1 MISADYTSLQSRTEK
16 RQTLNWSD
24 FSQAGFSRTDAPLSA
39 TLQFSTP
46 LASSINTWGSQQ
58 ADLHRKLKKTQKS
71 LPPFGWDTSPVLG
84 QEQVVEEGFIEVFTQ
99 LVYGGGW
106 MERTETTFRDC
117 NWALVGTTSPGHDS
131 VAC

>member
-1 MISADYTSLQSRTEK
+1 
-16 RQTLNWSD
+16 
-24 FSQAGFSRTDAPLSA
+24 
-39 TLQFSTP
+39 LQFSTP
-46 LASSINTWGSQQ
+46 LSSSIGTWSSQQ

-71 LPPFGWDTSPVLG
+71 LPAFGWDTSPVLG

-117 NWALVGTTSPGHDS
+117 NWALVGTISPGYDS
-131 VAC
+131 TAC